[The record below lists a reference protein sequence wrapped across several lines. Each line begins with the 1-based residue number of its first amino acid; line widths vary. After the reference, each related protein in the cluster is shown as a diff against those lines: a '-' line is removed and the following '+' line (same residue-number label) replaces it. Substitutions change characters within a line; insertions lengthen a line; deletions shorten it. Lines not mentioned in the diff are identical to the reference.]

1 MRRLVFDIEC
11 DGFLPEAT
19 RMHLLI
25 ARDLDTGD
33 RFAFREG
40 DFGWMQLFDA
50 DAKLIVGHNIID
62 YDLAVLEKLF
72 GYRIRGDIRIH
83 DTLLMSQIQD
93 YRRFGMD
100 GHSLEE
106 WGRFFGMPKLAFNDF
121 SVYSA
126 EMERYCDNDVD
137 LSKRVYEYLF
147 DEYTDFS
154 SENPGLS
161 TFLYNE
167 HKAAIW
173 QQRAQLHGWPVDREA
188 MIVLNL
194 ELEAKLAEAEAKL
207 LPQLGFKF
215 KYPDKVKGEVEV
227 KTTSITSKGL
237 YNATAANWLN
247 IPPEEALYD
256 KPIRGAYSRVI
267 ATPLKLS
274 YSEDVKLF
282 LYRSGWV
289 PDEWNTRRRPD
300 GKMEKTSPK
309 ITEDSLEFLGGDGS
323 LYREYTKVSARHGI
337 LKGWLAAIGDGDRL
351 HGDSMLIGTP
361 SMRVRHSVIANIP
374 SPDAA
379 YGKEFRSI
387 FKCLDGWR
395 IVGCDSSGNQAR
407 SLAFYLGDP
416 VFIDTLLNGDIHQY
430 NADILTELVRS
441 IAGVPPDFVVT
452 RAMAKRV
459 LYAFLF
465 GASGAKLWTYIFGR
479 ADAENG
485 NKLKSGFVKA
495 VPGFQALISRL
506 EGFFGNTKKSGFGWI
521 PSIAGNRIYVDSF
534 HKLLVYLLQ
543 ACEKATCSAALAM
556 TMRDLEEAKIP
567 YIPLIYYHDEIDFM
581 VPEEHAARAAEIG
594 KNAFKEAP
602 KAYGIDIMDG
612 EAKIGI
618 NWLEAH

>member
-1 MRRLVFDIEC
+1 M
-11 DGFLPEAT
+11 
-19 RMHLLI
+19 I
-25 ARDLDTGD
+25 A
-33 RFAFREG
+33 
-40 DFGWMQLFDA
+40 
-50 DAKLIVGHNIID
+50 
-62 YDLAVLEKLF
+62 
-72 GYRIRGDIRIH
+72 
-83 DTLLMSQIQD
+83 
-93 YRRFGMD
+93 
-100 GHSLEE
+100 
-106 WGRFFGMPKLAFNDF
+106 
-121 SVYSA
+121 
-126 EMERYCDNDVD
+126 
-137 LSKRVYEYLF
+137 
-147 DEYTDFS
+147 
-154 SENPGLS
+154 
-161 TFLYNE
+161 
-167 HKAAIW
+167 
-173 QQRAQLHGWPVDREA
+173 
-188 MIVLNL
+188 LNL
-194 ELEAKLAEAEAKL
+194 ELEAKLAEAEVKL

-267 ATPLKLS
+267 AAPLKLS

-441 IAGVPPDFVVT
+441 IAGVPQDFVVT

-465 GASGAKLWTYIFGR
+465 GASGAKLWMYIFGR
-479 ADAENG
+479 AREGKRLCVDA
-485 NKLKSGFVKA
+485 A
-495 VPGFQALISRL
+495 
-506 EGFFGNTKKSGFGWI
+506 
-521 PSIAGNRIYVDSF
+521 
-534 HKLLVYLLQ
+534 
-543 ACEKATCSAALAM
+543 
-556 TMRDLEEAKIP
+556 
-567 YIPLIYYHDEIDFM
+567 
-581 VPEEHAARAAEIG
+581 
-594 KNAFKEAP
+594 
-602 KAYGIDIMDG
+602 
-612 EAKIGI
+612 
-618 NWLEAH
+618 